1 MGKIETI
8 VPAKPAMQAQA
19 VIAHLQ
25 ESKRLLAALEAEV
38 PETALAAAS
47 GEPDGR
53 ARLAA
58 LGEKIRNVTFEV
70 ECSAGARLLA
80 AEHDQR
86 ALALWKAQIL
96 AMPVQA
102 IVAGLTRDGCCGL
115 CSQDTGCVVTA
126 GVAMSD
132 GVCAH
137 PILEGGPQQR
147 YRDDPQVKA
156 IYLAA
161 CEKLNVRPRA

>member
-38 PETALAAAS
+38 PETALAAAL

-58 LGEKIRNVTFEV
+58 LGEKIRNVTFEG

-86 ALALWKAQIL
+86 ALGIWKAQIL
-96 AMPVQA
+96 AMPVEA
-102 IVAGLTRDGCCGL
+102 IVGRLAR
-115 CSQDTGCVVTA
+115 
-126 GVAMSD
+126 
-132 GVCAH
+132 
-137 PILEGGPQQR
+137 EGWPG
-147 YRDDPQVKA
+147 
-156 IYLAA
+156 I
-161 CEKLNVRPRA
+161 VRWD